1 MRAVANPVDFEAEGL
16 LEGLED
22 SDARAK
28 RVELLE
34 DLTADGASLDEI
46 RGAVA
51 ADRLALL
58 PVERIL
64 GGEKR
69 YTAQE
74 VAEKSGLGADSL
86 EAQRRAAGLPE
97 PAGDERLFDDE
108 DVEAAQLI
116 KQFRDA
122 GFPEEGML
130 EVTRAMGQGMARTAD
145 AMRTL
150 TAQTVVEPGSN
161 ERDVGLRLARAAEHM
176 APIIGPLLEYV
187 LKVHLREVI
196 RSDVVDRALLTSG
209 SLPGSRD
216 ATVAFADLVGFTQ
229 LGEEISAEEL
239 GGVAGRLGALASEVA
254 RPPVRLV
261 KMIGDAAMLVSTE
274 PDPLLDA
281 TFELIDAV
289 QAEGD
294 GFPRLRAGIAHGPA
308 LNRGG
313 DWYGRPVNIAS
324 RITAIARPE
333 SVLATPELEQAAGDR
348 YAFSRT
354 RRFRIKGVE
363 SPIPL
368 LRVRRA
374 DPDTP
379 QA

>member
-1 MRAVANPVDFEAEGL
+1 MRAVADPVDFEAEGL

-46 RGAVA
+46 REAVA

-69 YTAQE
+69 YTRQE
-74 VAEKSGLGADSL
+74 VAEKSGLGVDFL
-86 EAQRRAAGLPE
+86 EAQRRASGLPE

-108 DVEAAQLI
+108 DVEAAQLV

-122 GFPEEGML
+122 GFAEEGML
-130 EVTRAMGQGMARTAD
+130 EVTRAMAQGMARTAD

-196 RSDVVDRALLTSG
+196 RSDVVDRALLASG
-209 SLPGSRD
+209 SLAGSRD

-274 PDPLLDA
+274 ADPLLDA

-324 RITAIARPE
+324 RITAIAPPE

-374 DPDTP
+374 EP
-379 QA
+379 

>member
-196 RSDVVDRALLTSG
+196 RSDVVDRALREFPFLRLADQKATLPHRDG
-209 SLPGSRD
+209 SDG
-216 ATVAFADLVGFTQ
+216 AFAAKL
-229 LGEEISAEEL
+229 
-239 GGVAGRLGALASEVA
+239 RRGA
-254 RPPVRLV
+254 
-261 KMIGDAAMLVSTE
+261 
-274 PDPLLDA
+274 
-281 TFELIDAV
+281 
-289 QAEGD
+289 
-294 GFPRLRAGIAHGPA
+294 
-308 LNRGG
+308 
-313 DWYGRPVNIAS
+313 
-324 RITAIARPE
+324 
-333 SVLATPELEQAAGDR
+333 
-348 YAFSRT
+348 
-354 RRFRIKGVE
+354 
-363 SPIPL
+363 
-368 LRVRRA
+368 
-374 DPDTP
+374 
-379 QA
+379 

>member
-1 MRAVANPVDFEAEGL
+1 
-16 LEGLED
+16 
-22 SDARAK
+22 
-28 RVELLE
+28 
-34 DLTADGASLDEI
+34 
-46 RGAVA
+46 
-51 ADRLALL
+51 
-58 PVERIL
+58 
-64 GGEKR
+64 
-69 YTAQE
+69 
-74 VAEKSGLGADSL
+74 
-86 EAQRRAAGLPE
+86 
-97 PAGDERLFDDE
+97 
-108 DVEAAQLI
+108 
-116 KQFRDA
+116 
-122 GFPEEGML
+122 ML

-196 RSDVVDRALLTSG
+196 RSDVVDRALLASG
-209 SLPGSRD
+209 SLAGSRD

-374 DPDTP
+374 EP
-379 QA
+379 

>member
-1 MRAVANPVDFEAEGL
+1 MRAVADPVDFEAEGL
-16 LEGLED
+16 LKGLED

-34 DLTADGASLDEI
+34 DLTADGVSLDQI
-46 RGAVA
+46 REAVA

-74 VAEKSGLGADSL
+74 VAEKSGLGVDFL
-86 EAQRRAAGLPE
+86 EAQRRAAGLPG

-108 DVEAAQLI
+108 DIEAAQLI
-116 KQFRDA
+116 KQFHDA
-122 GFPEEGML
+122 GFAEEGML
-130 EVTRAMGQGMARTAD
+130 EVTRAMAQGMARTAD
-145 AMRTL
+145 AMSTL

-161 ERDVGLRLARAAEHM
+161 ERDFALRLARAAEHM

-196 RSDVVDRALLTSG
+196 RSDVVDRALLASG
-209 SLPGSRD
+209 NLAGSRE

-239 GGVAGRLGALASEVA
+239 GGVAGRLGVLASEVA

-274 PDPLLDA
+274 AGPLLDA

-294 GFPRLRAGIAHGPA
+294 GFPRVRAGIAHGPA

-333 SVLATPELEQAAGDR
+333 SVLATPELEQAVGDR
-348 YAFSRT
+348 YSFSRT

-363 SPIPL
+363 SPMLL

-374 DPDTP
+374 EP
-379 QA
+379 

>member
-1 MRAVANPVDFEAEGL
+1 MRAVADPVDFEAEGL

-46 RGAVA
+46 REAVA

-69 YTAQE
+69 YTRQE
-74 VAEKSGLGADSL
+74 VAEKSGLGVDFL
-86 EAQRRAAGLPE
+86 EAQRRASGLPE

-108 DVEAAQLI
+108 DVEAAQLV

-122 GFPEEGML
+122 GFAEEGML
-130 EVTRAMGQGMARTAD
+130 EVTRAMAQGMARTAD

>member
-196 RSDVVDRALLTSG
+196 RSDVVDRALLASG
-209 SLPGSRD
+209 SLAGSRD

-374 DPDTP
+374 EP
-379 QA
+379 